1 MENKRSVTSPAST
14 GAPTVADR
22 LRREAVARLARRRE
36 VDLDLDDLA
45 TATGL
50 DVAAV
55 REVFPRRDD
64 LLSALVL
71 DAYNA
76 MSDHAEQAAD
86 EAEKAGKSLLDRWV
100 AICRGVRAWAL
111 AHADE
116 YALIW
121 GQPVPGY
128 TAPPQTMAAGA
139 RTVLAL
145 VAVPRAA
152 QEAGILAEYQDEPPF
167 AEGMAANVASLS
179 AGLLAGLPDQVIARM
194 LVVWTQLHGMTGF
207 EVYGHI
213 AGVAGDPEAFF
224 IHAAR
229 DMGTYVGIR

>member
-1 MENKRSVTSPAST
+1 MENKRSVTNAAST

-55 REVFPRRDD
+55 REVFPHRDD
-64 LLSALVL
+64 LLSVLVL
-71 DAYNA
+71 GAYNA

-86 EAEKAGKSLLDRWV
+86 EAAKAGKSLLDQWV
-100 AICRGVRAWAL
+100 AICLGVRAWAM
-111 AHADE
+111 AHPDE

-128 TAPPQTMAAGA
+128 TAPPETMAAGA

-145 VAVPRAA
+145 VAVLRAA
-152 QEAGILAEYQDEPPF
+152 QEAGTLADHRDEPPF
-167 AEGMAANVASLS
+167 TEGMAANVASLS
-179 AGLLAGLPDQVIARM
+179 SGLLGGLPEPVIARM
-194 LVVWTQLHGMTGF
+194 LVVWTQLHGMAGF

-229 DMGTYVGIR
+229 VMGIYVGIR